1 MTVVGKLSVRAETFA
16 LGRALAAQGVRVDL
30 ERTVHG
36 DSSLSLWVWTRD
48 VDAFLDRIH
57 ERGAVTLDPVDHV
70 DGGVLCTV
78 TRDGEADDPSLFD
91 LFADAGVTVLSGG
104 GGDQVWSFEVRA
116 EHRGDVDRLQ
126 QAAADRG
133 VDVTVE
139 GVQRLSGPATVRSAL
154 TDCQRRTLVAA
165 YEGGY
170 YDTPRRATLADFG
183 EQFDITPRAVS
194 QRLRRG
200 VGNLVEATLIVE

>member
-1 MTVVGKLSVRAETFA
+1 MTVVGKLSVRAEAFD
-16 LGRALAAQGVRVDL
+16 LGRALVAQGVRFEL
-30 ERTVHG
+30 ERTVQC
-36 DSSLSLWVWTRD
+36 DSPLSLWVWTND
-48 VDAFLDRIH
+48 TGDYLDRVH
-57 ERGAVTLDPVDHV
+57 ERTTVTLDVVDHV

-78 TRDGEADDPSLFD
+78 ARDPEASGPSLFD
-91 LFADAGVTVLSGG
+91 LFADAGMTILAG
-104 GGDQVWSFEVRA
+104 GGDDERWSFEVRA
-116 EHRGDVDRLQ
+116 ENRGDVDRFQ
-126 QAAADRG
+126 RTATDHG
-133 VDVTVE
+133 IDVTVE
-139 GVQRLSGPATVRSAL
+139 GVQRLSGPATIQSAL
-154 TDCQRRTLVAA
+154 TDCQRQTLVAA